1 MMAQKKA
8 RKHSSSLEELRGKTA
23 EELADILARPS
34 RLVQYVNQYVE
45 ERAGEAE
52 HLLLQTTVR
61 VRRRLLCE
69 LANTGP
75 EDGPIRR
82 FQKQWQSTLRAES
95 LLDLVELGE
104 GLRFMWRRPA
114 IHRAERVLNE
124 WLAGRAAASD
134 SGQGQ
139 KAQRTKR
146 SQPAETVTGAI
157 PFVCSLGAGRLVP
170 DWKDMR
176 AMLIQGVFENWRH
189 FSYCANESC
198 ATPHFIAK
206 RKDQVVCDAEICKAE
221 KQRAHA
227 LKWWHE
233 NRGAKGGGAG

>member
-8 RKHSSSLEELRGKTA
+8 GKHSSSLEQLRGKTA

-34 RLVQYVNQYVE
+34 LLVQFVNKSVE

-75 EDGPIRR
+75 EEGPVRR

-95 LLDLVELGE
+95 AADLVELGE
-104 GLRFMWRRPA
+104 GLRSIWRRPP
-114 IHRAERVLNE
+114 INRAERVLNE
-124 WLAGRAAASD
+124 WLVGRPAASD
-134 SGQGQ
+134 PGQGQ
-139 KAQRTKR
+139 RAKR
-146 SQPAETVTGAI
+146 SQAAKIV

-170 DWKDMR
+170 DWEDLR
-176 AMLIQGVFENWRH
+176 AMLIQGVLENWRH
-189 FSYCANESC
+189 LSFCANDHC
-198 ATPHFIAK
+198 ATPYFIA
-206 RKDQVVCDAEICKAE
+206 RRRDQVVCDAEICKAE

-233 NRGAKGGGAG
+233 NRGKGENG

>member
-8 RKHSSSLEELRGKTA
+8 GKRSSSLEELHGKTA

-75 EDGPIRR
+75 EDGPLRR

-95 LLDLVELGE
+95 AADLKELGE
-104 GLRFMWRRPA
+104 GLRSLWRRPP

-124 WLAGRAAASD
+124 WLVGRPAPAR
-134 SGQGQ
+134 GQGSG
-139 KAQRTKR
+139 AKR
-146 SQPAETVTGAI
+146 ARPAETVAGAI

-170 DWKDMR
+170 EWKDMR

-189 FSYCANESC
+189 FSYCANENC
-198 ATPHFIAK
+198 AAPYFIAK

-233 NRGAKGGGAG
+233 NRGVKRG

>member
-8 RKHSSSLEELRGKTA
+8 RKRSSSLEELRGKTA

-34 RLVQYVNQYVE
+34 RLVQYVNRYVE
-45 ERAGEAE
+45 ERGGEAE

-95 LLDLVELGE
+95 VLDLVELGE
-104 GLRFMWRRPA
+104 GLRFIWRRPP
-114 IHRAERVLNE
+114 IHRAEGVLNE
-124 WLAGRAAASD
+124 WLVGRPAPGT
-134 SGQGQ
+134 GQGSRA
-139 KAQRTKR
+139 KRAQPT
-146 SQPAETVTGAI
+146 ATVTGAI

-170 DWKDMR
+170 DWKDLR
-176 AMLIQGVFENWRH
+176 AMLIQGVLENWRH
-189 FSYCANESC
+189 FSYCANADC
-198 ATPHFIAK
+198 ATPYYIAK

-233 NRGAKGGGAG
+233 NRGVKGG

>member
-8 RKHSSSLEELRGKTA
+8 RKRSSSLEALNRKTA
-23 EELADILARPS
+23 GEVADMLARPS
-34 RLVQYVNQYVE
+34 DLIQFVNKYVE
-45 ERAGEAE
+45 EHAGEAE
-52 HLLLQTTVR
+52 HLLLQTTLKA
-61 VRRRLLCE
+61 RRRLLCE
-69 LANTGP
+69 LANTRA

-82 FQKQWQSTLRAES
+82 FQKQWKSTLRDES
-95 LLDLVELGE
+95 ALDVAELGE
-104 GLRFMWRRPA
+104 GLRYIWRRPA
-114 IHRAERVLNE
+114 IVLAERVLND
-124 WLAGRAAASD
+124 WLVGRQVALD
-134 SGQGQ
+134 PGQGSR
-139 KAQRTKR
+139 AKR
-146 SQPAETVTGAI
+146 PRPVGTVTGEI

-189 FSYCANESC
+189 LSFCANADC
-198 ATPHFIAK
+198 ATPYFIAK

-233 NRGAKGGGAG
+233 NRGVKGGGAG